1 MRVDFRYSDVA
12 YELWALGRL
21 VGLSERMI
29 ALAGDEEED
38 RIWADLNSRGRDDDP
53 AEQQFASQDVDDI
66 REVALPRYTR
76 GAIVVA
82 VWAGYESAVLDV
94 AERLANALGRTQAFE
109 HRDRRDF
116 LRTIPGFF
124 RGELGIALDED
135 SARLVRLREVLD
147 ARTAFAHADGRI
159 GRLNPDL
166 QTRLLRIRG
175 LTVNDLHDVVIPTEG
190 FLAAAYADVSASLAS
205 LVEHAKARE
214 DGIASRPKP

>member
-12 YELWALGRL
+12 YELWAVGRL

-38 RIWADLNSRGRDDDP
+38 RIWADLKARGWHDDP
-53 AEQQFASQDVDDI
+53 AEQQFASQDVEDI

-82 VWAGYESAVLDV
+82 VWAGYESTVLDV

-109 HRDRRDF
+109 QRDRRDF
-116 LRTIPGFF
+116 LRTIPDFF

-135 SARLVRLREVLD
+135 PARLVRLRDVLD
-147 ARTAFAHADGRI
+147 ARTAFAHAGGRI
-159 GRLNPDL
+159 GRLNRDL
-166 QTRLLRIRG
+166 QTRLRRMRG
-175 LTVNDLHDVVIPTEG
+175 LAINDLHDVVIPAEG

-205 LVEHAKARE
+205 LVERAKARE
-214 DGIASRPKP
+214 DGIASRPNR